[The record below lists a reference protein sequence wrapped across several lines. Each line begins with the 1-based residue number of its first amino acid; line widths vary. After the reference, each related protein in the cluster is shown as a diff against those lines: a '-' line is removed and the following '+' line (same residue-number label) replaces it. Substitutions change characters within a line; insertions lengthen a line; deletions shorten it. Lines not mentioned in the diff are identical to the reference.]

1 MWHDAPCTMKMW
13 AVCEEGKIVEEAVI
27 DVIVPEVEESRKA
40 KAVTSVTPAADKFYV
55 IKEKLSW
62 HAAEAACAAKDAH
75 LAAITSPNETKDVNN
90 ALNSAFPNAKQEKFW
105 IGLNENDKEDS
116 W

>member
-1 MWHDAPCTMKMW
+1 MTEILNDKYYVIKTQKLAWHDAK
-13 AVCEEGKIVEEAVI
+13 
-27 DVIVPEVEESRKA
+27 
-40 KAVTSVTPAADKFYV
+40 
-55 IKEKLSW
+55 
-62 HAAEAACAAKDAH
+62 AACAANDDH